1 LGQTVQA
8 YVDAPILLNS
18 GLSAMRIVSHR
29 TIPNASPEI
38 ERRACRHK
46 KLQMSGAPADR
57 EGVEEEITDNWM

>member
-1 LGQTVQA
+1 
-8 YVDAPILLNS
+8 
-18 GLSAMRIVSHR
+18 MRIVSHR

-38 ERRACRHK
+38 ERRACRYK